1 MSSELEWLRT
11 RLLLDQV
18 LFLDLLDQGF
28 FSVLVFLVSL
38 VALRYWFVDE

>member
-18 LFLDLLDQGF
+18 LFLDLLDQGLF
-28 FSVLVFLVSL
+28 LVLVFLVSF
-38 VALRYWFVDE
+38 VASRYWFVEE